1 VDTGTW
7 ALPAV
12 FEWLARKGDIER
24 AELFRTFNCG
34 VGMVAIVPAE
44 AADAAVD
51 ILRSHGE
58 DAWVAGRI
66 EAGERSAVVE

>member
-12 FEWLARKGDIER
+12 FEWLAREGDIER

-34 VGMVAIVPAE
+34 VGMIAIVPEDAAE
-44 AADAAVD
+44 AAVD

-58 DAWVAGRI
+58 TAWVAGRI
-66 EAGERSAVVE
+66 ESGECATVLA